1 MSLNWPKPTINNIPE
16 YQLSGLPFCLTIDND
31 ANNGN
36 TKTGVIE
43 FPRATR
49 WISISAGRKP
59 VDIYFVD
66 DETAKLNDNPPV
78 DDGNENEKHNDQFF
92 IVKAD
97 TTTPRL
103 ELRCRKLY
111 FSQVD
116 DGNDLTNVTIIAG
129 LTHISKDDCIN
140 EELFDWNK

>member
-1 MSLNWPKPTINNIPE
+1 MSLNWPKPTINSVPE
-16 YQLSGLPFCLTIDND
+16 YQLSSLPYCVTIDND

-49 WISISAGRKP
+49 WISISASRKP
-59 VDIYFVD
+59 VEIYFVD
-66 DETAKLNDNPPV
+66 DETAQQNDNPPAN
-78 DDGNENEKHNDQFF
+78 GTQYAKHNNQFF
-92 IVKAD
+92 IVKEN
-97 TTTPRL
+97 TVSPRL

-111 FSQVD
+111 FSQED
-116 DGNDLTNVTIIAG
+116 DGNNLTNITIVAG
-129 LTHISKDDCIN
+129 LTHINKDDCIS